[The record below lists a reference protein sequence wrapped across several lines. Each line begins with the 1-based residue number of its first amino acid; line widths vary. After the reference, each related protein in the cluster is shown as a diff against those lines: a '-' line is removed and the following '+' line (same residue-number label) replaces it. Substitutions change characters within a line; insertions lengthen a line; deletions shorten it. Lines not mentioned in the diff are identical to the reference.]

1 MMVWWLA
8 QRGQGNFQASKDDNS
23 FYLCYFTSKGMWLLT
38 DESLNLEV
46 ASDL

>member
-1 MMVWWLA
+1 MVA

-23 FYLCYFTSKGMWLLT
+23 FYLCYFTSKGMWILI
-38 DESLNLEV
+38 DESLSPEA